1 MEQGD
6 RPAAVDHHHLVGL
19 GHVRLHRQA
28 TDGCGHRLRAGAVQV
43 GHHHAARPGG
53 SKGLAQ
59 RLADALASQA
69 LQALEETGLNDT
81 SLQPL
86 RALAAMV
93 VQRQH

>member
-1 MEQGD
+1 M
-6 RPAAVDHHHLVGL
+6 GL
-19 GHVRLHRQA
+19 EA
-28 TDGCGHRLRAGAVQV
+28 
-43 GHHHAARPGG
+43 
-53 SKGLAQ
+53 AQ
-59 RLADALASQA
+59 RHADALAAQA